1 MSILNSIY
9 LRRKNKVVLNS
20 SNDNLKAVQLATIL
34 KNIESLGYTF
44 APQLIECVATFS
56 LPEAILFYS
65 QLVRDLKQAVGANVE
80 YSPMYPNFPAQV
92 MEMAEAELYLNA
104 IVHYT
109 GSALGVRIL
118 PQYTKQNRPQLAD
131 KIKLKIID
139 LGTEAELIDI
149 FRNLLAAN
157 TSLSETDKEDLTQ
170 FFSSFPDLAQ
180 RMLPETFGY
189 KENLAFV
196 AGLLLTHSKNAS
208 SLLAPY
214 FKTATDVL
222 RLATALSEGDISLA
236 ANTVFRNFSR
246 PERRLLLGLLEQCS
260 SLTEDMLRYK
270 KRWLR
275 LGERLHPFE
284 YKKRYPKCYKAFD
297 ILRNDKPF
305 TTFNSLLETAFVE
318 ERWQDALNLL
328 QTRPG
333 ELARRLDFLLR
344 NTQDNNTVVKSFE
357 QVADRIATPVL
368 LQLMTHFEYRNQPTE
383 LRVFFPK
390 GNVAKAFAIDNELP
404 ALEKSICQTVVQ
416 ICQKTLINRFAQLPS
431 LGKVYID
438 EQLKSFPVPFS
449 QRSASKSLRQLTRG
463 SRLTIPPGNT
473 VRFFMWWKEGII
485 KGKPTG
491 TVDLDLS
498 AVMYDAEWNYLEH
511 VSYTNLRSRKYK
523 ASHSGDIVSAP
534 HGASEFIDLDIPS
547 VLKYGGRYIV
557 MSILS
562 YSEHPFCELPECF
575 AGWMIRQKANSGET
589 YEPATVQNKL
599 DLTANTTVTI
609 PAILDLQ
616 ERQILWTDMS
626 LSRQPNWCRGN
637 NVENNQKGMVLIGK
651 ALTTMHKPQLYHLFK
666 LHAQARGEEVDTP
679 EAADAIFAP
688 ESGITPFDLEA
699 IAAQFLV

>member
-1 MSILNSIY
+1 M
-9 LRRKNKVVLNS
+9 
-20 SNDNLKAVQLATIL
+20 KAVQIATIL

-44 APQLIECVATFS
+44 SPQLIECLATFS

-65 QLVRDLKQAVGANVE
+65 QLVRDLKQGIGANVE
-80 YSPMYPNFPAQV
+80 YSPMYPNFPTQV

-104 IVHYT
+104 IVHYV
-109 GSALGVRIL
+109 GSALGVRLL
-118 PQYTKQNRPQLAD
+118 PQYTKQDRPQLAD
-131 KIKLKIID
+131 RLKLKIID
-139 LGTEAELIDI
+139 LGTEAELLDI
-149 FRNLLAAN
+149 FRNLFAAN
-157 TSLSETDKEDLTQ
+157 TSLSDTDKEDLSQ
-170 FFSSFPDLAQ
+170 FFSSFPDLAVK
-180 RMLPETFGY
+180 MLPETFGY

-196 AGLLLTHSKNAS
+196 AGLLLTHYKDAQ

-222 RLATALSEGDISLA
+222 RLATALSEGDVSLA
-236 ANTVFRNFSR
+236 ANTVFRNFAR

-284 YKKRYPKCYKAFD
+284 YKKRYPKCYQAFD

-305 TTFNSLLETAFVE
+305 TTFNSSVETAFVE
-318 ERWQDALNLL
+318 KKWQNALDLL

-344 NTQDNNTVVKSFE
+344 NSADSAVVIEYFNKVAN
-357 QVADRIATPVL
+357 QVATPIL
-368 LQLMTHFEYRNQPTE
+368 LQLITHFEHRNQPTE

-404 ALEKSICQTVVQ
+404 EIEKSICQTVVQ
-416 ICQKTLINRFAQLPS
+416 ICEQALIDRFASLPW

-438 EQLKSFPVPFS
+438 EQLNSFPVPFS

-463 SRLTIPPGNT
+463 SKLAIPPGNT
-473 VRFFMWWKEGII
+473 VRFFMWWKEGIV

-511 VSYTNLRSRKYK
+511 VSYTNLKSNRYQ
-523 ASHSGDIVSAP
+523 AVHSGDIVSAP
-534 HGASEFIDLDIPS
+534 NGASEFIDLDIPS
-547 VLKYGGRYIV
+547 ILKYGGRYIV
-557 MSILS
+557 TCILS
-562 YSEHPFCELPECF
+562 YSEHPFCELPQCF
-575 AGWMIRQKANSGET
+575 AGWMIRQNADSGEI
-589 YEPATVQNKL
+589 YEPSTVQDKV

-609 PAILDLQ
+609 PAILDLE
-616 ERQILWTDMS
+616 EREIIWTDIS
-626 LSRQPNWCRGN
+626 LSRQPKWYVGN

-651 ALTTMHKPQLYHLFK
+651 ALTTMNKPKLNRLFK
-666 LHAQARGEEVDTP
+666 LHAQARGEEVNTSEVADTV
-679 EAADAIFAP
+679 FAL
-688 ESGITPFDLEA
+688 ESGITPFDIDA